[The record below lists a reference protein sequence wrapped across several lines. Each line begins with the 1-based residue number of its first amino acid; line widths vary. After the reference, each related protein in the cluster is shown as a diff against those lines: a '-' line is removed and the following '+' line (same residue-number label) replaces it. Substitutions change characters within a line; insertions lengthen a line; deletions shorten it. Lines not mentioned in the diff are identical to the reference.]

1 MPGSEQPVSSAS
13 GAPHHFSGSQGIRHH
28 LGGPLSAAG
37 PGWDH
42 AAAECIRT
50 CGLCPPPPPHES
62 MHHDAHNWAAEQP
75 VTREG
80 AWFDDSIHRI
90 SQQAHH
96 AQEVLKWGQ

>member
-50 CGLCPPPPPHES
+50 CGLCPPPPRMNPCT
-62 MHHDAHNWAAEQP
+62 MMR
-75 VTREG
+75 TTG
-80 AWFDDSIHRI
+80 
-90 SQQAHH
+90 QQSS
-96 AQEVLKWGQ
+96 L